1 MGYMLNDEKSPEW
14 SNWRNYFDY
23 IVVDAGKP
31 LFFQEGTTLKEI
43 NIVIDS
49 KHTYTRSNSSIYI

>member
-1 MGYMLNDEKSPEW
+1 MGYMLNDEKNSEW

-43 NIVIDS
+43 NIVI
-49 KHTYTRSNSSIYI
+49 NA